1 MPCGYNVPNASK
13 KAQDGL
19 AGQAARHLPL
29 ARDASPGKV
38 TITAQITNATPITS
52 PVSGISPNASPT
64 ATAIAG
70 LIDCMTENAPE
81 VVRRNVICS
90 TAYGMKDAIREITNS
105 NANSFHGP
113 PGASAHV
120 VSDFG

>member
-19 AGQAARHLPL
+19 AGQTARHLLL
-29 ARDASPGKV
+29 ARDTSPEKV

-64 ATAIAG
+64 ATAIAA

-81 VVRRNVICS
+81 VC
-90 TAYGMKDAIREITNS
+90 
-105 NANSFHGP
+105 
-113 PGASAHV
+113 GAT
-120 VSDFG
+120 